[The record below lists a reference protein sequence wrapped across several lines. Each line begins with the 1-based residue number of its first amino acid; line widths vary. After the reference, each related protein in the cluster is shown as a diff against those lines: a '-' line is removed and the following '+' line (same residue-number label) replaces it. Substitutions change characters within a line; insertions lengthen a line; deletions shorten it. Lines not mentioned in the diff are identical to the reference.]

1 MTYEKSP
8 SDLMSAL
15 GCSKRRSAGRLC
27 ALRRW
32 ASLPSSRPETELTS
46 SSSAPDSPRCGRSP
60 TRGDPLVPLRL
71 HLPAGVTLAK
81 DIPAVLLGRRPFLAL
96 PYCLLL
102 DLPAS
107 SSSHPPL
114 YCPPKSWPCLSL
126 PVTDPLLRSSY
137 SVTPTLHPF
146 SPLSLALKPNNP
158 SSRAPAVD

>member
-1 MTYEKSP
+1 
-8 SDLMSAL
+8 MSGL

-46 SSSAPDSPRCGRSP
+46 SSSAPHSPRCGRSP
-60 TRGDPLVPLRL
+60 TRGVPLVPLRL

-96 PYCLLL
+96 PCCLLL

-126 PVTDPLLRSSY
+126 PVTDPLLPVILFCNPHIA
-137 SVTPTLHPF
+137 SVQ
-146 SPLSLALKPNNP
+146 SIVSGSKPNNP